1 VQESSRE
8 LGGATVASGQEYRP
22 AYERV
27 VDEIIV
33 LISSRDLKPGDRL
46 PTETELATELGTSQ
60 RTVRDALKMLSAIGR
75 VKAERGRGLFVG
87 RGTESLRGAHPVPFR
102 PTDMD
107 QIAALFRFRA
117 VQERESA
124 RLAASHAAPMEV
136 RALDDALQLGREA
149 AERRD
154 WTAFT
159 RSDERFHT
167 ALAESSHNIFFV
179 DAVVR
184 IRELQAQVSFLEL
197 GQDVTD
203 AERAI
208 REHSEILEAIRD
220 GDSELAG
227 ERAAHHVRRSLEDY
241 RFEIER
247 RLLALNETA

>member
-1 VQESSRE
+1 VFVSTE
-8 LGGATVASGQEYRP
+8 QEYRP

-33 LISSRDLKPGDRL
+33 MISTRDLSPGDRL
-46 PTETELATELGTSQ
+46 PTETELAKELGTSQ
-60 RTVRDALKMLSAIGR
+60 RTVREALKMLSAIGR

-87 RGTESLRGAHPVPFR
+87 RATESLRGAHPVPFR

-124 RLAASHAAPMEV
+124 SLAAQHATPKEV
-136 RALDDALQLGREA
+136 MALDEAVELGRA
-149 AERRD
+149 SARD
-154 WTAFT
+154 ADWETFT
-159 RSDERFHT
+159 KADEMFHT
-167 ALAESSHNIFFV
+167 SLAESSHNIFFV

-197 GQDVTD
+197 GHEVRD
-203 AERAI
+203 AERATREHGEILDAI
-208 REHSEILEAIRD
+208 RE
-220 GDSELAG
+220 GNSELAA

-247 RLLALNETA
+247 RLLALNDAS

>member
-1 VQESSRE
+1 MSSE
-8 LGGATVASGQEYRP
+8 QEYRP

-33 LISSRDLKPGDRL
+33 MISTRDLSPGDRL
-46 PTETELATELGTSQ
+46 PTETELAKELGTSQ
-60 RTVRDALKMLSAIGR
+60 RTVREALKMLSAIGR

-87 RGTESLRGAHPVPFR
+87 RATESLRGAHPVPFR

-124 RLAASHAAPMEV
+124 SLAAQHATPKEV
-136 RALDDALQLGREA
+136 MALDEAVELGRASAREA
-149 AERRD
+149 D
-154 WTAFT
+154 WETFT
-159 RSDERFHT
+159 KADEMFHT
-167 ALAESSHNIFFV
+167 SLAESSHNIFFV

-184 IRELQAQVSFLEL
+184 IRELQAQVR
-197 GQDVTD
+197 D
-203 AERAI
+203 AERATREHGEILDAI
-208 REHSEILEAIRD
+208 RE
-220 GDSELAG
+220 GNSELAA

-247 RLLALNETA
+247 RLLALNHAS

>member
-1 VQESSRE
+1 VSNEE
-8 LGGATVASGQEYRP
+8 DNRP

-33 LISSRDLKPGDRL
+33 MISARDLKPGDRL
-46 PTETELATELGTSQ
+46 PTETELAKELGTSQ
-60 RTVRDALKMLSAIGR
+60 RTVREALKMLSAIGR
-75 VKAERGRGLFVG
+75 VKAERGRGIFVG
-87 RGTESLRGAHPVPFR
+87 RSTEALRGAHPVPFR
-102 PTDMD
+102 PTDME

-124 RLAASHAAPMEV
+124 ALAAQHATPREV
-136 RALDDALQLGREA
+136 MALDEAVELGRSSA
-149 AERRD
+149 IQKD
-154 WTAFT
+154 WDTFT
-159 RSDERFHT
+159 RADEMFHT

-197 GQDVTD
+197 GHEVHD
-203 AERAI
+203 ADRGTREHAEILDAI
-208 REHSEILEAIRD
+208 RE

-227 ERAAHHVRRSLEDY
+227 DRAAHHVRRSLEDY

-247 RLLALNETA
+247 RLLALNAAS

>member
-1 VQESSRE
+1 VSTEE
-8 LGGATVASGQEYRP
+8 EYRP

-33 LISSRDLKPGDRL
+33 LISARDLKPGDRL
-46 PTETELATELGTSQ
+46 PTETELAKELGTSQ
-60 RTVRDALKMLSAIGR
+60 RTVREALKMLSAIGR

-124 RLAASHAAPMEV
+124 TLAAQHATPKEV
-136 RALDDALQLGREA
+136 MALDEAVELGRSSVANE
-149 AERRD
+149 D
-154 WTAFT
+154 WATFT
-159 RSDERFHT
+159 RADEKFHT
-167 ALAESSHNIFFV
+167 TVAESSHNIFFV

-197 GQDVTD
+197 GQEVRD

-208 REHSEILEAIRD
+208 REHAEILDAIRE
-220 GDSELAG
+220 GDSERAG
-227 ERAAHHVRRSLEDY
+227 ECAAHHVRRALEDY

-247 RLLALNETA
+247 RLLALSSAP